1 MDRKLAG
8 MDIALG
14 ATHGVLPQA
23 FYYFGS
29 GQSFGWLPFVIL
41 AFVILRIFVGSSRS
55 RARRRERER
64 ARDRNPQPLPGQPLP
79 GQPPFG
85 QQVPDF
91 SQFDA
96 NYQPPPADFQPGTN
110 PEEPGPASPAEDS
123 GGSFARQRM
132 AAEQSLKRRLDE
144 LDQLRRSGRI
154 SAEDYTA
161 AREQIFRSS

>member
-14 ATHGVLPQA
+14 AAHGVLPQA

-55 RARRRERER
+55 RARRHERER
-64 ARDRNPQPLPGQPLP
+64 ARDPQPLP

-85 QQVPDF
+85 QQAPDF

-132 AAEQSLKRRLDE
+132 AAEQSLQRRLDE

-154 SAEDYTA
+154 SAEEYTA
-161 AREQIFRSS
+161 AREELFRSS